1 MRRLLSMVL
10 AKHAGQTITLELA
23 TSIAKELL
31 GVAENLIDVDQFEP
45 LEFRGFVLA
54 CERLELIVD
63 EIHPLHV
70 AQYDETETYRAGIAL
85 NMDYER
91 LVDLERAGRLM
102 QFTARTKETGE
113 LVGSMRIFLGT
124 DIHTQT
130 LYAHVPD
137 LEKLVPGDTFA
148 TDDVFYIKPAH
159 RGGFLAIKLWKYAE
173 QCGLKVGARALFFDS
188 KLVNKADK
196 LAEYLGYTPYAKKHA
211 KVI

>member
-1 MRRLLSMVL
+1 MRRILSMVL

-23 TSIAKELL
+23 TSIAKEIL
-31 GVAENLIDVDQFEP
+31 GVAENPIDVDQFEP
-45 LEFRGFVLA
+45 AEFRGFMLA
-54 CERLELIVD
+54 CERLELIEE

-70 AQYDETETYRAGIAL
+70 AQYDETETYRAGIPL
-85 NMDYER
+85 NMNYER
-91 LVDLERAGRLM
+91 LIDLERAGRLM
-102 QFTARTKETGE
+102 QFTARVKATGE
-113 LVGSMRIFLGT
+113 LIGSMRIFLGS

-130 LYAHVPD
+130 LYAHVPG

-148 TDDVFYIKPAH
+148 TDDVFYITPVH

-173 QCGLKVGARALFFDS
+173 QCGLKAGARALFFDS

>member
-1 MRRLLSMVL
+1 MRRFLSLVL

-31 GVAENLIDVDQFEP
+31 GVAENPIDVGQFEP
-45 LEFRGFVLA
+45 AEYRGFALA
-54 CERLELIVD
+54 CERLELILD
-63 EIHPLHV
+63 ELHPLHV
-70 AQYDETETYRAGIAL
+70 AQYGETETYRAGIPL

-102 QFTARTKETGE
+102 QFTARVKETGE
-113 LVGSMRIFLGT
+113 LVGSMRIFLGN

-130 LYAHVPD
+130 KFANVPD
-137 LEKLVPGDTFA
+137 LDKLIPGDTFA
-148 TDDVFYIKPAH
+148 TDDVFYITPEH
-159 RGGFLAIKLWKYAE
+159 RGGFLAIKLWKYSE
-173 QCGLKVGARALFFDS
+173 QCGLKIGARALFFDS

-196 LAEYLGYTPYAKKHA
+196 LAKFLGYTPYATKHA